1 MSTTTPFISSG
12 RPQQPSQQ
20 DEILEALD
28 DCIDRTASALLST
41 RAATEV
47 DVSHAINA
55 VRESQEDGVYIDLL
69 QAVAKVQGHT
79 EEHMG
84 TVIPRLAEKI
94 GFTINPVP
102 QLIPFAGKLIAP
114 SAFYESYDRVHL
126 MAKALMVP
134 VIFVEDTDA
143 IGVGSANPIAA
154 SILADKI
161 QEIVFRR
168 FDIRPFMTVVRL
180 DYETWTFLANKHFEL

>member
-1 MSTTTPFISSG
+1 MTSDIPTIVPT
-12 RPQQPSQQ
+12 RPQQPSQL
-20 DEILEALD
+20 DEILEAVD
-28 DCIDRTASALLST
+28 DCVERTASALLST

-47 DVSHAINA
+47 EVSHAINTLRA
-55 VRESQEDGVYIDLL
+55 SQSEGIHIDLL
-69 QAVAKVQGHT
+69 QALAKVQGHT

-84 TVIPRLAEKI
+84 TAIPRIAEKI
-94 GFTINPVP
+94 AFTLNPVP

-114 SAFYESYDRVHL
+114 SAFYESFDRVHL
-126 MAKALMVP
+126 IAKALMVP

-154 SILADKI
+154 AILADKI
-161 QEIVFRR
+161 RDIVSRR